1 MKKHFLILI
10 IGAVVVSCQPK
21 YENDLFSDPQL
32 AQRVDSV
39 LQLMTLTEKIGQ
51 LNQIKGQFSTGID
64 EGKEIHAEEWIREGK
79 VGSILNHRDLEG
91 KIRLQEIAVQES
103 RLGIPIIFGR
113 DVIHGYRTVFP
124 VPIAQASSWD
134 MAAIRAADSI
144 AAMEATADGQ
154 HWTFAPM
161 VDVSRDPRWG
171 RVMEGPGEDPYL
183 ASQIAIAMV
192 KGLQQDDLSKNSTI
206 LAGAKHFAAYG
217 AAEAGRDYNTV
228 DISEIAL
235 REIYLPPFKAAVD
248 AGVGTIM
255 HSFNTLG
262 RIPVTADRRLVRDIL
277 KDEWGFD
284 GFTVSD
290 YNSVGELIPH
300 GVAAD
305 KADAAELAIKAGCDM
320 DMMALA
326 YIEELEQLVKDGKVD
341 EALIDDAVRRI
352 LKKKF
357 QLGLMDDPYL
367 YFNQE
372 RRDQLLLKKEH
383 RDFARDFATKTS
395 VLLKNEKGLLPL
407 KVDDYQKIAVIGPLS
422 DSREYRDYQG
432 NWNAAGRAEDV
443 VTLYQALQ
451 QKFGSSKQILQ
462 HDGCEAFGK
471 CPPAMIDEAV
481 NVAKQ
486 ADVIICAIG
495 ENGYQTGEGAS
506 RTDITLPGT
515 QEQLLQA
522 LHSTGKP
529 VVMVMFNGRP
539 LIINWAAANI
549 PAILEVWQPG
559 IMGGPAIVDLLFGDV
574 NPSGKLPVS
583 FPRAVGQIPV
593 YYAHLNTGRPKLGP
607 EDDRWGVSKYS
618 DVPNEPLFPF
628 GYGLSYTTFEY
639 DNFTV
644 DKQEMTFEDTLN
656 ISVAVKNMGNRAGE
670 EVVQLY
676 IRDIVAQ
683 VSRPVKQLK
692 RFAKVH
698 LAPGERKE
706 IKFQLTLEDLKYWNG
721 DIEFVADPGE
731 FKVFAGPNSAE
742 VKDLSFELVE

>member
-1 MKKHFLILI
+1 MKKYFLFFTMAVI
-10 IGAVVVSCQPK
+10 ISGCQP
-21 YENDLFSDPQL
+21 EPDGDLFTEQRL
-32 AQRVDSV
+32 AARVDSV

-64 EGKEIHAEEWIREGK
+64 EGKEIYAEDWIREGK

-91 KIRLQEIAVQES
+91 KIRLQQVAVEES
-103 RLGIPIIFGR
+103 RLGIPLLFAR

-134 MAAIRAADSI
+134 MNAIRAADSI
-144 AAMEATADGQ
+144 TALEATADGQ

-183 ASQIAIAMV
+183 AGQIAVAMV

-206 LAGAKHFAAYG
+206 LACAKHFAAYG
-217 AAEAGRDYNTV
+217 AAEAGRDYNTA

-262 RIPVTADRRLVRDIL
+262 RIPVTADHHLVRGIL

-300 GVAAD
+300 GVAKD
-305 KADAAELAIKAGCDM
+305 KAEAAKLAIQAGCDM

-326 YIEELEQLVKDGKVD
+326 YMEELEELVNTGEVE
-341 EALIDDAVRRI
+341 EAMIDDAVKRI
-352 LKKKF
+352 LKMKF
-357 QLGLMDDPYL
+357 KLGLMDDPFL
-367 YFNQE
+367 YFDKD

-383 RDFARDFATKTS
+383 QDFAREFATKTA
-395 VLLKNEKGLLPL
+395 VLLKNENNLLPL
-407 KVDDYQKIAVIGPLS
+407 NENDYQKIAVIGPLS
-422 DSREYRDYQG
+422 NSRKYRDYQG
-432 NWNAAGRAEDV
+432 NWNAAGQAEDV

-451 QKFGSSKQILQ
+451 QRFGNEKQILQ

-471 CPPAMIDEAV
+471 CPPTMINVAV
-481 NVAKQ
+481 KIAKQ

-506 RTDITLPGT
+506 RADITLPGN
-515 QEQLLQA
+515 QEELLQA
-522 LHSTGKP
+522 LKATGKP
-529 VVMVMFNGRP
+529 VIMVMFNGRP
-539 LIINWAAANI
+539 MIINWAAENI

-559 IMGGPAIVDLLFGDV
+559 IMGGPAIADLLFGDA
-574 NPSGKLPVS
+574 NPSGKLPIS

-607 EDDRWGVSKYS
+607 EDERWGVSQYS

-628 GYGLSYTTFEY
+628 GFGLSYTAFDY
-639 DNFTV
+639 SNLML
-644 DKQEMTFEDTLN
+644 DKQEMSFQDTLQV
-656 ISVAVKNMGNRAGE
+656 SVTVTNTGEREGE
-670 EVVQLY
+670 ETVQLY
-676 IRDIVAQ
+676 IRDLVAQ

-692 RFAKVH
+692 RFKKIN
-698 LAPGERKE
+698 LAPGESKN
-706 IKFQLTLEDLKYWNG
+706 ITFQLTVEDLKYWNG
-721 DIEFVADPGE
+721 NIEYVADPGD
-731 FKVFAGPNSAE
+731 FKVFVGPSSAE
-742 VKDLSFELVE
+742 VEELDFKLIE